1 MAEVGKR
8 YKIVDKIIVAFI
20 DPDTDEQC
28 EVLVDP
34 GAGEFWFD
42 GSNIMFEV
50 SKTGRVI
57 TTTWIN
63 SFIDQMVE
71 SGRLAPSEE
80 G

>member
-28 EVLVDP
+28 EVLVGSD
-34 GAGEFWFD
+34 AGEFWFD

-50 SKTGRVI
+50 AKTGRVI
-57 TTTWIN
+57 TTTWVN
-63 SFIDQMVE
+63 NFIDLMVE
-71 SGRLAPSEE
+71 AGRLAPA
-80 G
+80 